1 MHNTAAF
8 FEGRIN
14 IFIYYCWSVLKSFR
28 SIKLARM
35 RRFIALDPEMSITQ
49 NIGAAECLLFVIAP
63 LVCVCV
69 CVCMRVCE

>member
-14 IFIYYCWSVLKSFR
+14 IF
-28 SIKLARM
+28 KLARM